1 HATRAAVEEGIVPG
15 GGTTLLRAA
24 SVIDALAKD
33 LRGDERIGA
42 RVVQA
47 ALRGPAFHIA
57 ENTGRNGSVVV
68 EEILERKDPVGFD
81 AVSGEFVDLWK
92 AGIVDPAK
100 VTRTAL
106 QNAVSIAG
114 LLLTTSVMV
123 TELKEND
130 RSKAVAG
137 ATL

>member
-1 HATRAAVEEGIVPG
+1 MPG

-24 SVIDALAKD
+24 ATLDKMLEDLKD
-33 LRGDERIGA
+33 DERIGA
-42 RVVQA
+42 RVVQDS
-47 ALRGPAFHIA
+47 LRAPLRSIA

-68 EEILERKDPVGFD
+68 EEVLERKAPVGFD
-81 AVSGEFVDLWK
+81 AVSGEYVDLWK

-100 VTRTAL
+100 VSRTAV
-106 QNAVSIAG
+106 QNAASIAS

-123 TELKEND
+123 TDLKDKD
-130 RSKAVAG
+130 RKKAVAG